1 MAQAN
6 SRLGDK
12 SQISADK
19 HGCPACPHPAVGP
32 SVVGSPNVKING
44 KPAMRVDDAGI
55 HAACCGPNTW
65 VAKAGSSTVKINGKK
80 AHRKDDADDH
90 CGGTGKMIEGSPN
103 VFSGG

>member
-1 MAQAN
+1 VGKAN
-6 SRLGDK
+6 SRLSDK

-19 HGCPACPHPAVGP
+19 HGCPSCPHPCIGPAV
-32 SVVGSPNVKING
+32 SGSPNVKING
-44 KPAMRVDDAGI
+44 RLALRVGDNGTHAG
-55 HAACCGPNTW
+55 CCGPNIW
-65 VAKAGSSTVKINGKK
+65 VASAGSGTVFINGKK